1 MRIGFKIKPCSNEWK
16 SDKDP
21 YLFGRRR
28 RILMKLI
35 LSVTES
41 DNAVRIMTQK
51 TLLEEGKIEETVR
64 AVANDSFTVLDF
76 VAVFREKYPVD
87 WKNLVNR
94 FGQFGSKRRYTVT
107 TYFSNRL
114 DMYSQKPDSLLEPF
128 TRYKQAKFKDY
139 GRTTPKERKVFGSF
153 WIAVFRK
160 KKRRT

>member
-1 MRIGFKIKPCSNEWK
+1 MR
-16 SDKDP
+16 
-21 YLFGRRR
+21 
-28 RILMKLI
+28 LI
-35 LSVTES
+35 LTVTNS
-41 DNAVRIMTQK
+41 GNAVRIMTQK

-94 FGQFGSKRRYTVT
+94 FGQFGSNRRYTVT

-114 DMYSQKPDSLLEPF
+114 DVYSQKPRSLMKPF

-139 GRTTPKERKVFGSF
+139 RKTTPEERKVFGSF

-160 KKRRT
+160 KKQKT